1 MPFNGAK
8 VSSTL
13 DLNFSVGQVLVCTG
27 VEPCREDDRSGNINP
42 PGFYST
48 NEARRK
54 NDSEINPDNVK
65 RATVQHL

>member
-27 VEPCREDDRSGNINP
+27 VEPCREDDP
-42 PGFYST
+42 WLV
-48 NEARRK
+48 K
-54 NDSEINPDNVK
+54 NSYNSLAFLAVSRQQRMSFLESI
-65 RATVQHL
+65 LY